1 MTARESR
8 SLSTP
13 FGGDLSTCGAE
24 HTRQQKVLKN
34 LWQAS
39 SSNMSYY
46 TKKVHVT
53 SFLWIFHRCI
63 APQDVRVFV
72 SLYFKRMP
80 HWDSTGS
87 LNEALSRLSLTII
100 AHWNQTLRNKAAQFT
115 TVHPDATAFVWSSHG
130 LFNKILD
137 DPAKYGLLEDDRLKM
152 NGSIWY
158 DHIHPTSKVHREI
171 AKDMVELLK
180 GKWKIDSE

>member
-1 MTARESR
+1 MYSFR
-8 SLSTP
+8 
-13 FGGDLSTCGAE
+13 FF
-24 HTRQQKVLKN
+24 VL
-34 LWQAS
+34 LHAS
-39 SSNMSYY
+39 IHS
-46 TKKVHVT
+46 
-53 SFLWIFHRCI
+53 IQI
-63 APQDVRVFV
+63 
-72 SLYFKRMP
+72 
-80 HWDSTGS
+80 GS
-87 LNEALSRLSLTII
+87 LDEALSKLSLTII

-115 TVHPDATAFVWSSHG
+115 TAHPDATAFVWSSHD

-180 GKWKIDSE
+180 RK